1 MQQTTSDCRVY
12 ERHACQV
19 PTSCQPAAAHEMR
32 WDCTIEDVSQSGL
45 RLRLKRRFEP
55 RTGLGI
61 EIPGKEGQEPATVY
75 VRVVYVHRDDDG
87 TYALGCKFMS
97 ELSDDEL
104 QRLVNF
110 GVTDPDSHPEIV
122 LVEPARRTIADVRV
136 WIGVGPGRIVR
147 CRVKQFHVTGNWPVD
162 AGTALKLRGT
172 AADGKQLE
180 HGFEVV
186 QCNRDADGWAL
197 KVLPLDASR
206 LPQWLQRR
214 A

>member
-1 MQQTTSDCRVY
+1 MQQTTSDCRIY

-61 EIPGKEGQEPATVY
+61 EIPGKDGQDPATVY
-75 VRVVYVHRDDDG
+75 VRVIHVRRDEDG

-110 GVTDPDSHPEIV
+110 GVTNPDSHPEIV
-122 LVEPARRTIADVRV
+122 LVEPERRTVADVRV
-136 WIGVGPGRIVR
+136 WIGIGPGRIVR
-147 CRVKQFHVTGNWPVD
+147 CLVKKFQVVGNWPVD

-172 AADGKQLE
+172 AVDGKQLE
-180 HGFEVV
+180 HPFEVV
-186 QCNRDADGWAL
+186 QCNRDAHGWAL
-197 KVLPLDASR
+197 KVLPLEAAQ
-206 LPQWLQRR
+206 LPQWLSRR